1 MTVFL
6 FEYKLKCSTIF
17 MFNINMQSLLKLYF
31 YSAIVQETKL
41 LKTDSRAMCIP
52 LWISRCTHAS
62 VIILG
67 NCLQQCRG

>member
-41 LKTDSRAMCIP
+41 LKTDSRAMWYSFMD
-52 LWISRCTHAS
+52 LKVHACKCNYFRK
-62 VIILG
+62 LPAA
-67 NCLQQCRG
+67 L